1 MMWDSGFLTDYTT
14 KWRRE
19 ADRRM
24 REMKKMG
31 IDALIRAMDVISY
44 IYAHVYLCK
53 TSVFMTI
60 YISEKKNKTNI
71 GSEQINFLNYLYKCC
86 IELLH
91 KHNKSKKPTGKIN
104 KDHLTEY
111 LLGFNDSI
119 SIYNRIT
126 CCIYKPEIHPCLDK
140 WYTTKIPGLKI
151 TNRQISKGL
160 RKLFSIQTCFKH
172 LKYSQELILCSFRI
186 EKHLI
191 HFPDHPTKK

>member
-60 YISEKKNKTNI
+60 YISEKKRDTLMEKGTI
-71 GSEQINFLNYLYKCC
+71 FFLKDEILLPLY
-86 IELLH
+86 
-91 KHNKSKKPTGKIN
+91 S
-104 KDHLTEY
+104 
-111 LLGFNDSI
+111 
-119 SIYNRIT
+119 
-126 CCIYKPEIHPCLDK
+126 
-140 WYTTKIPGLKI
+140 LKI
-151 TNRQISKGL
+151 RRVVQIL
-160 RKLFSIQTCFKH
+160 T
-172 LKYSQELILCSFRI
+172 
-186 EKHLI
+186 
-191 HFPDHPTKK
+191 